1 MSVSAHFLRFPLF
14 TLHLLTDCPGPGWGV
29 LKQRSASELARSA
42 GKRGDWNHMRW
53 SKLWNQLAAWANSSK
68 PVLTHIW
75 SGWRGSS
82 MVNRKKG
89 KWANTYAAAVNLL
102 LCWSQVPV
110 HKLYRNTVNTS
121 VPSERKSD
129 EGDITNTLW
138 FQFCTPVCSHV
149 NTPFPWRFCRRKQTC
164 RLYYLHLW
172 KPGLWCRVL
181 GMWWMC
187 FQEIV
192 NKLKRCVIPESCVS
206 VTCFLSVWEVC
217 VIMSVIL
224 TAVSSCTHMPSQL
237 LLFVC
242 FGCNSETKVLCHTSV
257 WNDI

>member
-1 MSVSAHFLRFPLF
+1 MWALISSVFLYSPSIY
-14 TLHLLTDCPGPGWGV
+14 LLTV
-29 LKQRSASELARSA
+29 LGQVEEC
-42 GKRGDWNHMRW
+42 W
-53 SKLWNQLAAWANSSK
+53 SKGLPQNLQGLQEKEVIETIWDEANSGINLRHELTHRK